1 AIGIENLAAGFAGT
15 ALLAYM
21 SSLTSAAFTATQYA
35 LFSSFYAL
43 PGKLLGGLSGFF
55 VDWFAHHRAAFEP
68 WIPVMAALP
77 DKVAGFV
84 PFFIATAM
92 TGAPALILLIL
103 VFRLEGRKAARR
115 AA

>member
-1 AIGIENLAAGFAGT
+1 
-15 ALLAYM
+15 
-21 SSLTSAAFTATQYA
+21 LTSAAFTATQYA

-55 VDWFAHHRAAFEP
+55 VDWFARHRVVLGS
-68 WIPVMAALP
+68 WIPGMAALP

-92 TGAPALILLIL
+92 TGVPALILLIL
-103 VFRLEGRKAARR
+103 VFRLEGRKTAVR